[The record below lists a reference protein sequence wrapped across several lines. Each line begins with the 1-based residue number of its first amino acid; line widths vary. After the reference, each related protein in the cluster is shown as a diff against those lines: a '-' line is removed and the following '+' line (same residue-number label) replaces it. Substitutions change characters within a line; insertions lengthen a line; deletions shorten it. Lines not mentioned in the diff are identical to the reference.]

1 MKNYVTVH
9 VYTYTLDLFLTFKK
23 IFSFVSSSSV
33 EALVKQF
40 KQQVSLLAQ
49 VFNMKNLQQARTSI
63 VLMQHTYNNLLQKA
77 FCVKCQYLMLS
88 KHTYS
93 IFLCLFM
100 FPFLSFPILSYFVIS
115 FPAAK
120 KAITNL
126 KSTQVLKKIIIK

>member
-23 IFSFVSSSSV
+23 IFSFVSSSV

-126 KSTQVLKKIIIK
+126 KSTQVLKKKIIK